1 MRVLFTLF
9 ALDVYAVA
17 LLIRHRAQAQPPSA
31 ASLSFEIGVAAAALL
46 ILAALVRMWW
56 RPTKRLRRASAT
68 ASGIVIF
75 FLALTTGAAVAEV
88 TEAIQE
94 NVNFAIKGE
103 EAKAFL
109 RAHGVTLAAAPS
121 KQELSTGEIADLAL
135 GFTARMECWK

>member
-1 MRVLFTLF
+1 MSADQGRIPFPMRVLFTLF

-17 LLIRHRAQAQPPSA
+17 LLVRQRAQAQQLTA
-31 ASLSFEIGVAAAALL
+31 ASLYFEIGVAAAALL

-88 TEAIQE
+88 TEA
-94 NVNFAIKGE
+94 
-103 EAKAFL
+103 
-109 RAHGVTLAAAPS
+109 
-121 KQELSTGEIADLAL
+121 
-135 GFTARMECWK
+135 